1 MGFSYAPPSASG
13 ALVRTG
19 EERATL
25 VRRVYAL
32 LFTGILVTIAG
43 ALLAVTNQA
52 VLTGVVQHPIIMI
65 ILMFGTLFAVRGA
78 SRSFPANIGLLYL
91 FNLIMGVW
99 IAPLL
104 LVYARATPGVLAQAG
119 ILTATAFGTLT
130 IYAFVSR
137 RDFSAWGSFFF
148 VGLIVLVVTSLLNI
162 FFHSNTL
169 QTVIAGVGV
178 LVFSGLLVF
187 DTWRIRNS
195 YAPDQ
200 YIPAALNLYLDVLN
214 LFLFILQLLGGG
226 GGRRRG

>member
-1 MGFSYAPPSASG
+1 MGFSYAPPTSG

-43 ALLAVTNQA
+43 AFYAVTNQA
-52 VLTGVVQHPIIMI
+52 VLTAVLQHPFIMI
-65 ILMFGTLFAVRGA
+65 ILMFGTLFVAQR
-78 SRSFPANIGLLYL
+78 SYQSFPANIGLMYL

-104 LVYARATPGVLAQAG
+104 LFYAKAQPGSLVQAG
-119 ILTATAFGTLT
+119 ILTAAAFGTLT
-130 IYAFVSR
+130 LYAFVSR

-148 VGLIVLVVTSLLNI
+148 VGLVVLIVASILNI
-162 FFHSNTL
+162 FLHSDTV

-178 LVFSGLLVF
+178 LVFSGLLVV
-187 DTWRIRNS
+187 DTWRIRNQ

-200 YIPAALNLYLDVLN
+200 YIPAALSLYLDVLN
-214 LFLFILQLLGGG
+214 LFMFILQLLGGG
-226 GGRRRG
+226 GGRRRS

>member
-1 MGFSYAPPSASG
+1 MGFSRYEYAPPASG

-43 ALLAVTNQA
+43 ALFAVSNQA
-52 VLTGVVQHPIIMI
+52 VLTSVLQHPFIMI

-99 IAPLL
+99 IAPVLL
-104 LVYARATPGVLAQAG
+104 FYAKAQPGVLAQAG
-119 ILTATAFGTLT
+119 IMTATAFGALT
-130 IYAFVSR
+130 VYAFVSR

-148 VGLIVLVVTSLLNI
+148 VGLIVLVVASLLNV
-162 FFHSNTL
+162 FFHSDSL
-169 QTVIAGVGV
+169 QTVIAAVGV
-178 LVFSGLLVF
+178 FIFSGLLVF

-195 YAPDQ
+195 FAPDD

-226 GGRRRG
+226 RRRG

>member
-1 MGFSYAPPSASG
+1 MGFSRYEYAPPTSG
-13 ALVRTG
+13 TLVRTG

-43 ALLAVTNQA
+43 ALFAVSNQA
-52 VLTGVVQHPIIMI
+52 VLTSVLQHPFIMI

-99 IAPLL
+99 IAPVLL
-104 LVYARATPGVLAQAG
+104 FYAKAQPGVLAQAG
-119 ILTATAFGTLT
+119 IMTATAFGALTL
-130 IYAFVSR
+130 YAFVSR

-148 VGLIVLVVTSLLNI
+148 VGLIVLVVASLLNI
-162 FFHSNTL
+162 FFHSNSL
-169 QTVIAGVGV
+169 QTVIAAVGV
-178 LVFSGLLVF
+178 FIFSGLLVF
-187 DTWRIRNS
+187 DTWRIRNTF
-195 YAPDQ
+195 APDD

-226 GGRRRG
+226 RRRG

>member
-1 MGFSYAPPSASG
+1 MGFSRFDYAPTAAG

-25 VRRVYAL
+25 IRRVYAL
-32 LFTGILVTIAG
+32 LFTGILITIGG
-43 ALLAVTNQA
+43 ALFAVSNQA
-52 VLTGVVQHPIIMI
+52 VLTSVLQHPFIMI
-65 ILMFGTLFAVRGA
+65 ILMFGTLIVAQRSA
-78 SRSFPANIGLLYL
+78 RSFPANIGLMYL

-104 LVYARATPGVLAQAG
+104 LFYARATPGVLAQAG
-119 ILTATAFGTLT
+119 VLTATAFATLT
-130 IYAFVSR
+130 LYAFVSR

-148 VGLIVLVVTSLLNI
+148 VGLIVLIVASLLNF

-178 LVFSGLLVF
+178 LVFSGLLVV
-187 DTWRIRNS
+187 DTWRIRNT
-195 YAPDQ
+195 YGPDD

-214 LFLFILQLLGGG
+214 LFLFLLRLLGGG
-226 GGRRRG
+226 RRN

>member
-1 MGFSYAPPSASG
+1 MGFSYAPPTSG

-43 ALLAVTNQA
+43 ALYAVTNQA
-52 VLTGVVQHPIIMI
+52 VLTAVLQHPFIMF
-65 ILMFGTLFAVRGA
+65 ILMFGTLLVAQR
-78 SRSFPANIGLLYL
+78 SYRSFPANIGLMYL

-99 IAPLL
+99 IAPILL
-104 LVYARATPGVLAQAG
+104 FYAKAQPGSLVQAG
-119 ILTATAFGTLT
+119 ILTAAAVGTLT
-130 IYAFVSR
+130 LYAFVSR

-148 VGLIVLVVTSLLNI
+148 VGLVVLVLASVLNI
-162 FFHSNTL
+162 FLHSDTV

-178 LVFSGLLVF
+178 LVFSGLLVV
-187 DTWRIRNS
+187 DTWRIRNQ

-200 YIPAALNLYLDVLN
+200 YVPAALNLYLDILN
-214 LFLFILQLLGGG
+214 LFLFILQLFG
-226 GGRRRG
+226 GGRRRA

>member
-1 MGFSYAPPSASG
+1 MGYSRFDYAPTAAG

-25 VRRVYAL
+25 IRRVYAL
-32 LFTGILVTIAG
+32 LFTGILITIGG
-43 ALLAVTNQA
+43 ALFAVSNQA
-52 VLTGVVQHPIIMI
+52 VLTSVLQHPFIMI
-65 ILMFGTLFAVRGA
+65 ILMFGTLIVAQRSA
-78 SRSFPANIGLLYL
+78 RSFPANIGLMYL

-104 LVYARATPGVLAQAG
+104 LFYARATPGVLAQAG
-119 ILTATAFGTLT
+119 VLTATAFATLT
-130 IYAFVSR
+130 LYAFVSR

-148 VGLIVLVVTSLLNI
+148 VGLIVLIVASLLNF

-178 LVFSGLLVF
+178 LVFSGLLVV
-187 DTWRIRNS
+187 DTWRIRNT
-195 YAPDQ
+195 YGPDD

-214 LFLFILQLLGGG
+214 LFLFLLRLLGGG
-226 GGRRRG
+226 RRN